1 MSVLVSDWSLK
12 ALKGSVQENTKVLV
26 LVLVQVN
33 GGTVV
38 IRVLTLMLPSKA
50 RLLIQVARAPVT
62 VTEAPF
68 GSGWLKSVNLS
79 PGTRL
84 FGPRLC
90 TFIVPPAT
98 LLINE
103 PETLTMSFDGESVLL
118 ISIVNVDALLVKWL
132 LIVSVPTE
140 EPGQRVPVSSV

>member
-1 MSVLVSDWSLK
+1 
-12 ALKGSVQENTKVLV
+12 
-26 LVLVQVN
+26 
-33 GGTVV
+33 
-38 IRVLTLMLPSKA
+38 
-50 RLLIQVARAPVT
+50 LLIQVARAPVT

-118 ISIVNVDALLVKWL
+118 ISIVNVEALLVKWL
-132 LIVSVPTE
+132 LVVSVPTE
-140 EPGQRVPVSSV
+140 APGERVPVSSVAGPENVPAPPSPPAVTWVELATLAPLTIKVPLTTPFEPV